1 MSQSEIGF
9 RTAALGFRREDV
21 LEFIAQETKHRQ
33 EIEEELERI
42 RQEAAELRRER
53 EEADRASKTL
63 LADHEEDAAVL
74 QKKDRE
80 IEALQEELEQ
90 GKREREQLK
99 KELEQEKQAQDHQRA
114 EYTALEQELEALK
127 AQNEVLSSK
136 CGEYD
141 NARSRLAD
149 IELCAHGRADAIE
162 RRAEEQAE
170 ALIEEA
176 KRMTEQL
183 LQTITQSKGAY
194 WEALEAVERET
205 ERAHART
212 VDALS
217 KFDGIMEA
225 LHAQVT
231 AQLEAEPAS
240 EQAEQA
246 TDAKED
252 REDQTMHTQH
262 ERPTLAQV
270 LGALRGGK

>member
-21 LEFIAQETKHRQ
+21 LEFIAQETKRRQ
-33 EIEEELERI
+33 EIEEELEHI
-42 RQEAAELRRER
+42 REEAAELRKER

-63 LADHEEDAAVL
+63 LADHEENAAAL
-74 QKKDRE
+74 QKKDQT
-80 IEALQEELEQ
+80 IETLQEELAQARAEI
-90 GKREREQLK
+90 ER
-99 KELEQEKQAQDHQRA
+99 EKQARDRLRA
-114 EYTALEQELEALK
+114 EYTALEQSMADTKAENKAL
-127 AQNEVLSSK
+127 LSK

-149 IELCAHGRADAIE
+149 IELCAHGRADEIE
-162 RRAEEQAE
+162 HRAEKQAH

-176 KRMTEQL
+176 KCMAEQL

-205 ERAHART
+205 ERAHTRA

-217 KFDGIMEA
+217 KFDGIMAE
-225 LHAQVT
+225 LRSQVT
-231 AQLEAEPAS
+231 AQLEAESAKS
-240 EQAEQA
+240 EAVGAEHLTA
-246 TDAKED
+246 EPCKTVGAE
-252 REDQTMHTQH
+252 H

-270 LGALRGGK
+270 LGALRSGK